1 MDRANKRRHA
11 HEVLPGAS
19 HILGIF
25 PAARQPILHFAEHDR
40 ENPQIGRRVTDELKT
55 GLDLAAV
62 AGGIGSWFA
71 LIPDVAAILS
81 IIWLALRI
89 WETETVKRWTG
100 RD

>member
-1 MDRANKRRHA
+1 MVYRAK
-11 HEVLPGAS
+11 
-19 HILGIF
+19 
-25 PAARQPILHFAEHDR
+25 HDR
-40 ENPQIGRRVTDELKT
+40 ENPSIERSMNDEMKT

-89 WETETVKRWTG
+89 WETETVKRWT
-100 RD
+100 RRS